1 MTVAQLIAELQN
13 IDPETRVFIRGYEG
27 GVDDMR
33 ENSLSVTD
41 IALDVHDSEDTW
53 WYGRHDAP
61 YKEEH
66 HQTKTVV
73 KGIVI

>member
-13 IDPETRVFIRGYEG
+13 IDPETRVFVRGYEG
-27 GVDDMR
+27 GVDDMV
-33 ENSLSVTD
+33 ENSLSVRD
-41 IALDVHDSEDTW
+41 IALNVHDSEDTW

-61 YKEEH
+61 YQEH
-66 HQTKTVV
+66 YYLTKTIV